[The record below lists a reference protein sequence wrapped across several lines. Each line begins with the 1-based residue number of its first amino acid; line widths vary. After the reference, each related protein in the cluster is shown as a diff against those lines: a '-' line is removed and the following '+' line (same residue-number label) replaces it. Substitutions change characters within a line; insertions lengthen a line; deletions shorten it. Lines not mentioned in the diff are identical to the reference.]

1 MEDRCKH
8 CECKGCRDYS
18 TSNQP
23 VAVAMSK
30 VLHSHHSKEKKSNQL
45 KSYSRKIQ
53 ESWYKKYPWIT
64 VCSFQ
69 YRIFCRL
76 CCYAKQQELL
86 TNSDHTKSPFINNG
100 FANWIKFLQRFSEHE
115 QSDIHCE
122 TVEKLAAKVSSVHIG
137 AQLSSIKATEIV
149 FHRSMLMKILSC
161 IRYLGRQSLVLRG
174 HDKVLSFE
182 GNLHQL
188 LLLEAAGDDKMRAW
202 LDKKQYLTPV
212 ITNEMINIMGITILE
227 SILTDIKT
235 SKWYTV
241 IVDEATNISHTE
253 QMSLSVSG

>member
-1 MEDRCKH
+1 MEDRGKH

-76 CCYAKQQELL
+76 CCYAKQLELL
-86 TNSDHTKSPFINNG
+86 PNSDHTKSSFINNG
-100 FANWIKFLQRFSEHE
+100 FANWKKALQRFFAS
-115 QSDIHCE
+115 STVPNKMVCE
-122 TVEKLAAKVSSVHIG
+122 TCLNIKHTKGLRSSTKYVG
-137 AQLSSIKATEIV
+137 RSSGRAQ
-149 FHRSMLMKILSC
+149 
-161 IRYLGRQSLVLRG
+161 
-174 HDKVLSFE
+174 
-182 GNLHQL
+182 
-188 LLLEAAGDDKMRAW
+188 
-202 LDKKQYLTPV
+202 
-212 ITNEMINIMGITILE
+212 
-227 SILTDIKT
+227 
-235 SKWYTV
+235 
-241 IVDEATNISHTE
+241 
-253 QMSLSVSG
+253 